1 MNDVH
6 VLDLGS
12 YAHFTVSDQPTPP
25 RATSAVTPAQTG
37 HARVNTGSGS
47 NSGAVVSAMGL
58 ATSIV
63 NAQPKS
69 PLPFNRTQSGPNVKV
84 SVRRVSLVDAI

>member
-12 YAHFTVSDQPTPP
+12 YAHFTVTDQPTPP
-25 RATSAVTPAQTG
+25 RATSAVSAVNTS
-37 HARVNTGSGS
+37 HVRVNTGSGS
-47 NSGAVVSAMGL
+47 NPGAVVSAMGL

-63 NAQPKS
+63 NSAQPKS

-84 SVRRVSLVDAI
+84 SV